1 MAKTFHAFTIATISH
16 CNGVRWSDCERAVG
30 PQRANPSKIQ
40 VITAVTRRAKP
51 GSHTIE
57 EVKHVLPQRWPRPR
71 LTNFAGKVHP
81 GSTASRRS
89 EEHTSELQSLRHLVC
104 RLLLE

>member
-1 MAKTFHAFTIATISH
+1 MATTFNVFTIATISH
-16 CNGVRWSDCERAVG
+16 CNGVRRSDCERAVG

-71 LTNFAGKVHP
+71 LTNFAGQVHP
-81 GSTASRRS
+81 GSTASRCVIVS
-89 EEHTSELQSLRHLVC
+89 TVCIWEHIHLPQVSAA
-104 RLLLE
+104 